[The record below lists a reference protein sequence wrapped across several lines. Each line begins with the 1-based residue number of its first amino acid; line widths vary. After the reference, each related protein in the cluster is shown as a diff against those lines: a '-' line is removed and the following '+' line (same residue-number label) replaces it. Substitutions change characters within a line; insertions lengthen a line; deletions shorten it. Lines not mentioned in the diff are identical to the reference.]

1 VKLIFAPNLSFFVFV
16 PFFLINK
23 PHVEITR
30 TFTCSPYTEYK
41 EKTKNREKTV
51 NKREVCHS
59 SQRISYICIEL
70 LMYKREKKR
79 SSTKRR
85 EKENRSAN
93 KQRNKSNCNL
103 IVKISRKMRWKI
115 RWLI

>member
-16 PFFLINK
+16 HFFLINK

-70 LMYKREKKR
+70 LMYKRGKKRKDQAPKGEKKK
-79 SSTKRR
+79 TD
-85 EKENRSAN
+85 
-93 KQRNKSNCNL
+93 Q
-103 IVKISRKMRWKI
+103 
-115 RWLI
+115 